1 MRSLEPLHPTASHE
15 MKEDGS
21 HISRRTAGRHLAT
34 RSYGL
39 RNQTRTACFSGHDRG
54 HGHGH
59 DDRDHGGDDHDN
71 GHHDNG
77 HRVRGGNDARR
88 APRHLPSRPG
98 HVDDRRSNRRHS
110 IVPRQ
115 EPRRGQLRRGW
126 LSRQQQ
132 KRACYCIWLF
142 PPKSTAATSL
152 LKHRSQQ
159 FSVGRLCR
167 TMCGCHIVALCRP
180 SGWARVLQRVVQLRR
195 SPAIPYA
202 ATGLRGEGGIRTHGT
217 VTCTTV
223 FEF

>member
-1 MRSLEPLHPTASHE
+1 M
-15 MKEDGS
+15 
-21 HISRRTAGRHLAT
+21 
-34 RSYGL
+34 
-39 RNQTRTACFSGHDRG
+39 
-54 HGHGH
+54 H

-71 GHHDNG
+71 GHHDSD
-77 HRVRGGNDARR
+77 RRR
-88 APRHLPSRPG
+88 ARGRRDELRKGPRRPPSRPG
-98 HVDDRRSNRRHS
+98 HGDGSSS
-110 IVPRQ
+110 IRLVPRQ
-115 EPRRGQLRRGW
+115 EPRRKRLRRGW

-132 KRACYCIWLF
+132 KRACYCTWLF